1 MNALNLLE
9 TPILEGIQR
18 LFGCAF
24 CDTVMPIISLFA
36 DKGVFWIALA
46 AVLLCFKKTRKTGWM
61 IGVALIL
68 GVVIGNGILKNVVVR
83 IRPYDVEPSLMAV
96 LARLGTPPLTD
107 YSFPSGHTLACFEGA
122 GVLLMTKHPKTGWIA
137 FALALLMMFARM
149 YMAVHYPTDVLAG
162 ALLGLLFAWLGV
174 LIVNK
179 AYDAIGKKWPDLM
192 KAEKTEKDR

>member
-68 GVVIGNGILKNVVVR
+68 GVVIGNGILNFTYNRTVTFPGVGER
-83 IRPYDVEPSLMAV
+83 GSFGRYALLWWPEMLLSSAFAGG
-96 LARLGTPPLTD
+96 LAAL
-107 YSFPSGHTLACFEGA
+107 FPAIG
-122 GVLLMTKHPKTGWIA
+122 TGWLI
-137 FALALLMMFARM
+137 LIRI
-149 YMAVHYPTDVLAG
+149 VLSAI
-162 ALLGLLFAWLGV
+162 LFSTNFRV
-174 LIVNK
+174 EHNRVF
-179 AYDAIGKKWPDLM
+179 
-192 KAEKTEKDR
+192 R